1 MLYSM
6 LEMNKWRHLSLN
18 QVFYVEDPIEKD
30 VYYARNKA
38 HVDLY
43 DLEEENIP
51 NVGETFWREPNDEVG
66 PSSRVADIDV
76 RWLREDLPLDVIDM
90 PAVVQHSQDTIMDIS
105 ENEDDFDD
113 TDWDWMEADD

>member
-1 MLYSM
+1 MFPLFD
-6 LEMNKWRHLSLN
+6 
-18 QVFYVEDPIEKD
+18 VFYHCTIFAFFFSSLKNYFVAPS
-30 VYYARNKA
+30 AFFLWNKA